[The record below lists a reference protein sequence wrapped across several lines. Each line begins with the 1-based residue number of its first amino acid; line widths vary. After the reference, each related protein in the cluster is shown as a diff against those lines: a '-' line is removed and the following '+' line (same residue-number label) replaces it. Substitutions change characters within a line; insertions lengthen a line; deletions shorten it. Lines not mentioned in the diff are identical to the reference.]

1 MGVYC
6 YKMYL
11 TMMRHVTL
19 EEILLETNSVA
30 LNIFLSYFLCVSLV
44 EVNNSYKNIAVLI
57 MIVHKG

>member
-1 MGVYC
+1 
-6 YKMYL
+6 
-11 TMMRHVTL
+11 MMRHVTL

>member
-1 MGVYC
+1 
-6 YKMYL
+6 
-11 TMMRHVTL
+11 MMRHVTL

-44 EVNNSYKNIAVLI
+44 EVNNSYTNTAVLI